1 MIKIIANPKR
11 MQLIADNA
19 DLDATPVIRGEK
31 TIQEMGQELYDE
43 ILAVAA
49 GKLTKS
55 EIHGHFEA

>member
-1 MIKIIANPKR
+1 VIKVLANTRR

-31 TIQEMGQELYDE
+31 SIEQMGAELYQE

-55 EIHGHFEA
+55 EIHRHYEA